1 MDDTVADGKHSQAT
15 PRRTYETPALRVYGA
30 LQDLTRAVGRNG
42 TVLDGGATGN
52 MTKTS

>member
-15 PRRTYETPALRVYGA
+15 PRRTYETPALRVHGA

-42 TVLDGGATGN
+42 KVLDGGSTGN